1 MSYTTDRQPQ
11 GVVKND
17 ETFLRESLISEIV
30 AINDYSN
37 FLKLTENKEVKELFY
52 HIMEEEK
59 EHYGLFL
66 EELRNLDKEQCKLAQ
81 DVNEHLHITM
91 KNSYKE
97 YYSGKENR
105 NLLLLNIRN
114 AIKGELE
121 AIILYESFLNNI
133 ESKEVFNLVKKITMD
148 EKEHVEEL
156 TRALIILDKD
166 EYGPLK

>member
-11 GVVKND
+11 GFLKSD

-37 FLKLTENKEVKELFY
+37 FLKLAENKEIKDLFY
-52 HIMEEEK
+52 HIMKEEK

-66 EELRNLDKEQCKLAQ
+66 EALRNLDKDQSKLAQ
-81 DVNEHLHITM
+81 NVDEDINITM

-105 NLLLLNIRN
+105 SLLLLYIRK

-121 AIILYESFLNNI
+121 AIILYNSFLNSI
-133 ESKEVFNLVKKITMD
+133 ESKKIFNLVKKVTMD

-156 TRALIILDKD
+156 TKALIILDKD
-166 EYGPLK
+166 EYGPLR